1 MSTTVT
7 SKGQV
12 TIPKPVRDRL
22 NIKPGSQVDFELAE
36 DGRVVLVKA
45 GRKTTPKSRFDRIL
59 GSATVTWNAP
69 TTNEDGT
76 PLTDLAGFRVLY
88 GTDPNQLTQK
98 LEIPGAQQNSV
109 SVEELQPAT
118 YYFAV
123 KAYTASAKESN
134 ASPVVWKTIQ

>member
-45 GRKTTPKSRFDRIL
+45 GRKTAAPKSRFDRIR
-59 GSATVTWNAP
+59 GSATVDM
-69 TTNEDGT
+69 TTD
-76 PLTDLAGFRVLY
+76 
-88 GTDPNQLTQK
+88 
-98 LEIPGAQQNSV
+98 EIMALMRG
-109 SVEELQPAT
+109 EPAE
-118 YYFAV
+118 V
-123 KAYTASAKESN
+123 
-134 ASPVVWKTIQ
+134 